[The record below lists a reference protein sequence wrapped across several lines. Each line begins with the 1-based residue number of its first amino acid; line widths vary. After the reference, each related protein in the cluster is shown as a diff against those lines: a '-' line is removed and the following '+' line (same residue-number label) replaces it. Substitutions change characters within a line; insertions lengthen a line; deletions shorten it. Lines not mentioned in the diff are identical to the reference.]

1 MLDYIGCANI
11 YQYNNNIYDE
21 YASFCGL
28 WLHDYYLNGNW
39 LAELM

>member
-1 MLDYIGCANI
+1 MLDYVGCANI

-28 WLHDYYLNGNW
+28 WLRDYYLNGNW